1 MDLTQ
6 LKQLQK
12 KAITGIII
20 SFSLVAIIAVIC
32 FFITQLL
39 PILIFGLMF
48 AFFLSFLVSAKPR
61 REFKRLFKKVFVEKS
76 LQGVFTDLDY
86 RPESGLSRYTI
97 ASTQMM
103 DMGDRYSSNDFI
115 SAKYK
120 DINVMQA
127 DVHIEEKRVT
137 TDSKGRT
144 QTTWVTLFLG
154 RWMVFD
160 FNKSFNGDIQV
171 CQKGFG
177 NSVLNNW
184 KREERFKKVQLEDQD
199 FNKKF
204 RVYAQSEHDA
214 FYVLTPSLMQKIKD
228 LTASIKG
235 RLLFCFIDKD
245 LHVGIQN
252 NKDSFECGIFTKLDE
267 EKILQQISC
276 DIKLITNF
284 VDQLN
289 LDNDLFKK
297 EN

>member
-1 MDLTQ
+1 MDINK
-6 LKQLQK
+6 LKELQS
-12 KAITGIII
+12 KALKSILIT
-20 SFSLVAIIAVIC
+20 AIVVAVITII
-32 FFITQLL
+32 FALVTQIIE
-39 PILIFGLMF
+39 ILVFGLM
-48 AFFLSFLVSAKPR
+48 AGLFLCIFISASPR
-61 REFKRLFKKVFVEKS
+61 KEFRLMFKKVFVEKS

-86 RPESGLSRYTI
+86 RPDQGLNRYTI

-120 DINVMQA
+120 DISVLQA
-127 DVHIEEKRVT
+127 DVHIEEKHVT

-144 QTTWVTLFLG
+144 QTTWVTIFLG
-154 RWMVFD
+154 RWMVFE

-171 CQKGFG
+171 CQKGFT
-177 NSVLNNW
+177 NSVLKNRHN
-184 KREERFKKVQLEDQD
+184 KDKFKKVKLEDQD

-204 RVYAQSEHDA
+204 RIYAQSEHDA

-235 RLLFCFIDKD
+235 RLLFCFIGNN

-252 NKDSFECGIFTKLDE
+252 NKDSFECSVFTKLDE
-267 EKILQQISC
+267 EKILSQISG

-297 EN
+297 ED